1 MGQDSI
7 PRTIYYPRFRE
18 GTKDISLYTGFVMS
32 GEEKVSTRGFEV
44 GLSKDYL
51 VPPLLIS
58 YGYYGASEFL
68 FNRDGFLMGPK
79 AGCYASFFIAYI
91 GNELV
96 LYNDFKKSSLH
107 YAPYFGIGVPGGRIS
122 IAYHLP
128 FYNKDFRYK
137 RNFTINIA
145 VNIFNI
151 SKKKFY
157 WHNLNK

>member
-51 VPPLLIS
+51 VPPPLLIS

-107 YAPYFGIGVPGGRIS
+107 YAPYFG
-122 IAYHLP
+122 
-128 FYNKDFRYK
+128 
-137 RNFTINIA
+137 
-145 VNIFNI
+145 
-151 SKKKFY
+151 
-157 WHNLNK
+157 